1 MKRTLIS
8 AALLSSMAAPA
19 FSGTM
24 GEIPKMPWF
33 AMLSGG
39 PVWSASGEK
48 QTISLQPGVVNTYQ
62 PDRNVSTFGT
72 GSVFM
77 GVDRDFWHG
86 SKLQAG
92 VAVTGSGPD
101 VVRGGVW
108 QDANP
113 NFDNFEYTYR
123 VSQIRLGLKGRVVGK
138 NNHLFKKVEKIK
150 PYGSGEIAVAWNRSY
165 AYETIARI
173 DTAVLQPNFDSYTK
187 TALSY
192 AFSAGLQGDVTDHVA
207 MAVGYQ
213 ITSWGNSNLGPAN
226 LQTTSTR
233 LGLSSIYANEMQFS
247 LIYTA

>member
-8 AALLSSMAAPA
+8 AALLSGMAGPA

-24 GEIPKMPWF
+24 GEMPKMPWF
-33 AMLSGG
+33 VMLSGG

-72 GSVFM
+72 GSVFL

-86 SKLQAG
+86 SRLEAG
-92 VAVTGSGPD
+92 VAFTGSGPD

-113 NFDNFEYTYR
+113 NFDNF
-123 VSQIRLGLKGRVVGK
+123 
-138 NNHLFKKVEKIK
+138 
-150 PYGSGEIAVAWNRSY
+150 
-165 AYETIARI
+165 
-173 DTAVLQPNFDSYTK
+173 
-187 TALSY
+187 
-192 AFSAGLQGDVTDHVA
+192 A